1 VSAEAGLGAVMVMA
15 LLEGAGIG
23 ASPRWENFRTK
34 PDDPSGSAPNQS
46 RDVRR

>member
-1 VSAEAGLGAVMVMA
+1 VMVMA
-15 LLEGAGIG
+15 LLEGWGVGAG
-23 ASPRWENFRTK
+23 PRAENCRTE